1 MTKSINSD
9 SYLNVGDMSLGA
21 RMAGVVVDRLKKGES
36 VGDVHKALGIGYM
49 SVYKIAIGKTWKS
62 LTGGKRLI
70 PGRKPRIQ
78 KKHRDFVALAK
89 ARNKTNASIARKLGV
104 SETTVARLISDHKM
118 ILAHRLRD
126 AIMTSGSEDAGAR
139 AIGIKPSETEE
150 LLLLA
155 AKELPKRLREFV
167 EE

>member
-1 MTKSINSD
+1 MAVVER
-9 SYLNVGDMSLGA
+9 LNN
-21 RMAGVVVDRLKKGES
+21 GES
-36 VGDVHKALGIGYM
+36 VNEVANALGVGYM
-49 SVYKIAIGKTWKS
+49 AVYKIAIGKTWKG

-70 PGRKPRIQ
+70 AARKPRIR

-104 SETTVARLISDHKM
+104 SETTVARLVSDNKL
-118 ILAHRLRD
+118 ILAHRLRE
-126 AIMTSGSEDAGAR
+126 AVMTSGSEDAAAR
-139 AIGIKPSETEE
+139 AIGVKPRDAET

-155 AKELPKRLREFV
+155 AKPLPRRLREFL